1 MHATALIMSL
11 KSHTLSVPLAFSG
24 VSICFMGASLY
35 LAFLHREPSPWF
47 VSYIVYCL
55 TYSQG
60 AITPSQPCLVRYE
73 RQILGRG
80 SRGGNLWNVD
90 LEELHTSKITG
101 CSETFSFTLTPHRAS
116 KLYVAEACVSLP
128 SDCIMCRREPCLP
141 FAFENAS

>member
-1 MHATALIMSL
+1 MSL
-11 KSHTLSVPLAFSG
+11 KSHTLSVPLAFSRA
-24 VSICFMGASLY
+24 SICFMGASLY
-35 LAFLHREPSPWF
+35 LDFLHREPSPWF

-60 AITPSQPCLVRYE
+60 AITPSQPCLVRHE

-80 SRGGNLWNVD
+80 STGVISGMRIW
-90 LEELHTSKITG
+90 EELHTSKITG
-101 CSETFSFTLTPHRAS
+101 CSETFSFTLTPRSAS

-128 SDCIMCRREPCLP
+128 SDCIKCRREPCLP